1 MPSTTVYSFGDVVL
15 VPFPF
20 TDQTT
25 EKRRPAVVISSEAY
39 QRSRPDII
47 LMAIT
52 SRLPASAGLGEL
64 PIGTWRKAGLLRP
77 SVIKPIITTIEKHL
91 VLRRLGRLE
100 PLDRQALA
108 VGLDEILGE

>member
-1 MPSTTVYSFGDVVL
+1 MPSTTVYRFGIAGR

-25 EKRRPAVVISSEAY
+25 EKRRP
-39 QRSRPDII
+39 P
-47 LMAIT
+47 
-52 SRLPASAGLGEL
+52 AGLVEL
-64 PIGTWRKAGLLRP
+64 LIETWRKAGLLRP